1 MSIRILLLACLGTFS
16 TLLQAEHL
24 PGGSITYEC
33 LGGNTYTITLT
44 LFREC
49 TGEPMIPQDLHFS
62 NDCGVVF
69 SLNGI
74 TAQEVADV
82 SPLCPSEA
90 ANSSCNGGSLLGI
103 EEYTYQQTLFLSP
116 CNAWTIAWFT
126 CCRQSSVNVQ
136 GNPGLYI
143 EARLNNQNGLC
154 NNSPVITDLGIPV
167 VCVDQPVVYDPGVV
181 ESDGNTL
188 VYRFVEARFGT
199 PEPFAVIYNFPY
211 FGLEP
216 FSGMLIDEETGR
228 VTFTPTVQGYV
239 ITAFQVDEYDA
250 NGNWIGSV
258 MRDFPFLVRACS
270 NTVPPPTT
278 GLVTGVSGSA
288 QQLGDRAVRICGT
301 GQLCMDLVFT
311 DPNAGQSLSLSSNVG
326 EVLPGATLSTTGT
339 NPLNVQICW
348 EAEGATPM
356 ERNFTIVASDNVCPV
371 PGTQWYT
378 YSVAVVAP
386 PDSLLDGN
394 ALACPQTEPFALVDS
409 LGTFP
414 TTAGTWTA
422 PNGEAHPGIFT
433 PPTDAAGDYT
443 FTTASFPGCSTSALV
458 SVVYLAADDTLC
470 SQVSVPELLRAAP
483 GIHPNPGAEQF
494 VLRGLDAYGS
504 GPFVA
509 HVLDL
514 QGRSVA
520 RIPLDQTWGDVPF
533 TLPPGTATGSYLL
546 RLEGPAGLAPPTR
559 FVVQR

>member
-1 MSIRILLLACLGTFS
+1 MSIRTLLLACLGTFS
-16 TLLQAEHL
+16 TLLHAEHL

-33 LGGNTYTITLT
+33 LGNNTYTITLM

-49 TGEPMIPQDLHFS
+49 TGEPMIAQDLHFS

-74 TAQEVADV
+74 AAQEVADV

-103 EEYTYQQTLFLSP
+103 QAYTYRQTLFLSP
-116 CNAWTIAWFT
+116 CNAWTIAWYT

-136 GNPGLYI
+136 GNPGLYV

-154 NNSPVITDLGIPV
+154 NNSPVITDQGIPV
-167 VCVDQPVVYDPGVV
+167 VCVNQPVVYDPGVV

-199 PEPFAVIYNFPY
+199 PEPLAVIYNFPY

-216 FSGMLIDEETGR
+216 FSGMLIDEATGR
-228 VTFTPTVQGYV
+228 ITFTPTVQGYV
-239 ITAFQVDEYDA
+239 ITAFQVDEYNA

-311 DPNAGQSLSLSSNVG
+311 DPNAGQSLSISSNVG
-326 EVLPGATLSTTGT
+326 DVLPGATVSTSGT

-348 EAEGATPM
+348 EAEGAEPM
-356 ERNFTIVASDNVCPV
+356 ERNFTVVASDNECPV
-371 PGTQWYT
+371 PGTQWYS
-378 YSVAVVAP
+378 YSVSVVAP
-386 PDSLLDGN
+386 PDGLLDGN

-414 TTAGTWTA
+414 STAGTWTA
-422 PNGEAHPGIFT
+422 PDGSPHPGIFT
-433 PPTDAAGDYT
+433 PPTDVAGDYT
-443 FTTASFPGCSTSALV
+443 FTTETFPGCSTSALV

-470 SQVSVPELLRAAP
+470 SLVSVPELLRAAP
-483 GIHPNPGAEQF
+483 AIHPNPGSGQF
-494 VLRGLDAYGS
+494 VLRGMEAYGS

-509 HVLDL
+509 QVLDL
-514 QGRSVA
+514 QGRTIA
-520 RIPLDQTWGDVPF
+520 RIPLAQAQGDVPVH
-533 TLPPGTATGSYLL
+533 LPPGTANGSYIL
-546 RLEGPAGLAPPTR
+546 RLEGPAGITLPTR